1 MTGQELINYIV
12 KHNLE
17 KETLIPHDMF
27 DACDGEYLRFSCS
40 DYDAD
45 YKVLWLTD
53 DYLQDVIFNNAGDL
67 TYGEFSKAEKEFYTP
82 PNQQESTNDYDDY
95 ATSERNTI
103 MYQMRKRGCTY
114 QEIADEFGL
123 SNRRVYEIVSKK
135 QRQEEML
142 SDAAPHSDFYKALL
156 EAAKILKCDSNNA
169 TRAFNIL
176 KRCRLLDSD
185 LAEIPDDSL
194 LRIRNIGVR
203 LLDLIRLADDIY
215 KGLRY
220 DQYD

>member
-1 MTGQELINYIV
+1 MTGRDLINYII
-12 KHNLE
+12 KYNLD
-17 KETLIPHDMF
+17 KETLIPNDMF
-27 DACDGEYLRFSCS
+27 NTYDDEYLRFTCS
-40 DYDAD
+40 DFDAD

-53 DYLQDVIFNNAGDL
+53 NYLQDIIFDNAGNL
-67 TYGEFSKAEKEFYTP
+67 TYGEFSKEEKEFYTP
-82 PNQQESTNDYDDY
+82 PSQQKPKNSYDSCD
-95 ATSERNTI
+95 TSERNTI
-103 MYQMRKRGCTY
+103 MYQMRKKGYTY

-123 SNRRVYEIVSKK
+123 TNRRVYEIISKK

-142 SDAAPHSDFYKALL
+142 SDAAPYSDFYKALL
-156 EAAKILKCDSNNA
+156 KAAEILKCDSNNA

-185 LAEIPDDSL
+185 LSEIPDDSL

-215 KGLRY
+215 KGIR
-220 DQYD
+220 